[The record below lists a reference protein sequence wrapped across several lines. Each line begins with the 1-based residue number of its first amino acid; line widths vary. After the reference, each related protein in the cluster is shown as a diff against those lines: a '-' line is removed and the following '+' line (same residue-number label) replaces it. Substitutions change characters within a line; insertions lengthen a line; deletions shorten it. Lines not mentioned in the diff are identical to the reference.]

1 MALCVRRAVLDVTL
15 LSGKRFYNFKESNGL
30 EILIWMSALSCSP
43 GAMHKENVAYG

>member
-30 EILIWMSALSCSP
+30 EILI
-43 GAMHKENVAYG
+43 